1 MARLLPIAEAQR
13 LVLERAQ
20 PLETETV
27 PVEEARE
34 RVLAEPAVARVDLP
48 PFRSSAMDG
57 FAVRSDDAE
66 AAPVTLP
73 VVARVAAGRPA
84 PRPLAAGEAMAI
96 STGGVVPDGADAVV
110 PLEVVEE
117 TGDAVRIVVPVRAGA
132 NVRERGGDVRAG
144 ETFLAPGVR
153 LGPGQMGALAAA
165 GLAAVRCARRPHVA
179 VLATGSEL
187 RPPGEPLGDG
197 EIYESN
203 GALLA
208 AAVASAGAVPERL
221 GIVPDERAATREGL
235 EAALAR
241 ADVVVTS
248 GGASVGPHDL
258 VRALQAELGVEEV
271 FWGVSIKPGKRL
283 AFGTRDARLVFSVP
297 GNPVS
302 ALVTFELFIRPAL
315 AALVGVAD
323 PLARYARGV
332 LVRSLRRDPRRDEF
346 VRATTEARSAEVF
359 LDPLPGRESHLIVR
373 AARADALIAVPAGDD
388 ELREGETVRFLPLA

>member
-1 MARLLPIAEAQR
+1 
-13 LVLERAQ
+13 
-20 PLETETV
+20 
-27 PVEEARE
+27 
-34 RVLAEPAVARVDLP
+34 
-48 PFRSSAMDG
+48 
-57 FAVRSDDAE
+57 
-66 AAPVTLP
+66 
-73 VVARVAAGRPA
+73 
-84 PRPLAAGEAMAI
+84 
-96 STGGVVPDGADAVV
+96 
-110 PLEVVEE
+110 
-117 TGDAVRIVVPVRAGA
+117 
-132 NVRERGGDVRAG
+132 
-144 ETFLAPGVR
+144 
-153 LGPGQMGALAAA
+153 MGALAAA

-221 GIVPDERAATREGL
+221 GIVPDERATTRKGL

-271 FWGVSIKPGKRL
+271 FWGVSIKPGKPL

-323 PLARYARGV
+323 PLPRYARGV

-346 VRATTEARSAEVF
+346 VRATTEARGAEVF

>member
-13 LVLERAQ
+13 LVLDRAQ
-20 PLETETV
+20 PLESETV
-27 PVEEARE
+27 AVEEARG
-34 RVLAEPAVARVDLP
+34 RVLAEPAVARADLP

-57 FAVRSDDAE
+57 FAVRSDDAG

-117 TGDAVRIVVPVRAGA
+117 TGAAVRIVVPVRAGA

-221 GIVPDERAATREGL
+221 GIVPDERATTRKGL

-271 FWGVSIKPGKRL
+271 FWGVSIKPGKPL

-323 PLARYARGV
+323 PLPRYARGV
-332 LVRSLRRDPRRDEF
+332 LLRSLRRDPRRDEF
-346 VRATTEARSAEVF
+346 VRATTEARGAEVF